1 MSNPTFTRQA
11 PADGYNCHIPP
22 KTNRNNSQKRCYI
35 VSIIIRKSHMS
46 SRRIA
51 SLAGLAI
58 GVFGNTGY
66 AEEHPQ
72 TIELESVNVTSD
84 YQYETATSPVQGYR
98 ATRSAT
104 ATKTDTAIQDIPQS
118 ISVVPASVLKDLGSN
133 SVERALE
140 FAGGVSKQNNF
151 GGLTLYE
158 YSIRGFTTSEFYKDG
173 FSANRGYPATPDAA
187 NIERSEVLKGPAA
200 SLYGRGDPGGTVNI
214 VTKKPQLEAFTTL
227 QTSAGSWD
235 RYRTALDVNTPLDEE
250 GRLLSRVNLAVE
262 DNNSFRDHVE
272 SKRVFVAPSFSW
284 QLNPDTSLLVE
295 TEFVRQTSTFDRGV
309 VAPNNKWS
317 GVSRSTFLGEPDD
330 DIDNDNNMVQ
340 FALDHQLSDV
350 WSLRL
355 ASHYKQGEMSGFA
368 SEARPLN
375 ADGRTVNRRYRERDN
390 NWHDSITQ
398 LELRG
403 HFDAVGLEHEVL
415 IGTEYENYRKN
426 ERVTTIAGS
435 PYAID
440 IYNPVYGQPKPNGA
454 RSGTDFYEHIES
466 RALNLQ
472 DQIVFT
478 DKLRGMIGARYEH
491 FDQQVDDFTTNATSG
506 QRHDAFTQRAGL
518 LYQLTPQVGLF
529 ANASTSF
536 KPNNGLDAAGKT
548 FDPEEGIGYEAG
560 IKSELFDNRLSTTLA
575 AFHIEK
581 ENVLALDPGTDTNR
595 AVGKARSQGFDMQFT
610 GQITDAV
617 RIIGAF
623 AYIDAEVTKGDRTI
637 PAGSRILG
645 VAKQSGSLLSVYEF
659 QEGVLRG
666 SDVGAAYT
674 YVGDRSGQSGT
685 DFELP
690 AYQTVDLLAHYKASE
705 NVTVGLNLNN
715 IFDEKYYE
723 RSYSNYWV
731 APGEPRNF
739 TVSLTLGL

>member
-1 MSNPTFTRQA
+1 MRGRFE
-11 PADGYNCHIPP
+11 
-22 KTNRNNSQKRCYI
+22 
-35 VSIIIRKSHMS
+35 
-46 SRRIA
+46 
-51 SLAGLAI
+51 GL
-58 GVFGNTGY
+58 GV
-66 AEEHPQ
+66 
-72 TIELESVNVTSD
+72 
-84 YQYETATSPVQGYR
+84 
-98 ATRSAT
+98 
-104 ATKTDTAIQDIPQS
+104 
-118 ISVVPASVLKDLGSN
+118 
-133 SVERALE
+133 
-140 FAGGVSKQNNF
+140 
-151 GGLTLYE
+151 
-158 YSIRGFTTSEFYKDG
+158 
-173 FSANRGYPATPDAA
+173 
-187 NIERSEVLKGPAA
+187 
-200 SLYGRGDPGGTVNI
+200 
-214 VTKKPQLEAFTTL
+214 
-227 QTSAGSWD
+227 
-235 RYRTALDVNTPLDEE
+235 
-250 GRLLSRVNLAVE
+250 
-262 DNNSFRDHVE
+262 
-272 SKRVFVAPSFSW
+272 
-284 QLNPDTSLLVE
+284 
-295 TEFVRQTSTFDRGV
+295 
-309 VAPNNKWS
+309 
-317 GVSRSTFLGEPDD
+317 
-330 DIDNDNNMVQ
+330 
-340 FALDHQLSDV
+340 
-350 WSLRL
+350 
-355 ASHYKQGEMSGFA
+355 
-368 SEARPLN
+368 
-375 ADGRTVNRRYRERDN
+375 
-390 NWHDSITQ
+390 
-398 LELRG
+398 
-403 HFDAVGLEHEVL
+403 EHEVL

-478 DKLRGMIGARYEH
+478 DKLRGMVGARIEH

-548 FDPEEGIGYEAG
+548 FDPEEGVGYEVG
-560 IKSELFDNRLSTTLA
+560 IKSELFDDRLSTTLA

-595 AVGKARSQGFDMQFT
+595 AVGKARSQGFDLQLT
-610 GQITDAV
+610 GQVTDAV

-637 PAGSRILG
+637 PSGSRILG
-645 VAKQSGSLLSVYEF
+645 VAKHSGSLLSVYEF

-690 AYQTVDLLAHYKASE
+690 AYQTVDLLAHYKASN

-739 TVSLTLGL
+739 TVSLTLSL

>member
-1 MSNPTFTRQA
+1 
-11 PADGYNCHIPP
+11 
-22 KTNRNNSQKRCYI
+22 
-35 VSIIIRKSHMS
+35 MS

-51 SLAGLAI
+51 SLAGFAI
-58 GVFGNTGY
+58 GVLGSNGY
-66 AEEHPQ
+66 AEEQPK

-84 YQYETATSPVQGYR
+84 YQYETATGPVKGYR

-104 ATKTDTAIQDIPQS
+104 ATKTDTALQDIPQS

-187 NIERSEVLKGPAA
+187 NIERIEVLKGPAA

-214 VTKKPQLEAFTTL
+214 VTKKPQREAFTTL

-250 GRLLSRVNLAVE
+250 GKLLSRVNLAVE

-272 SKRVFVAPSFSW
+272 SKRVFVAPSISW

-295 TEFVRQTSTFDRGV
+295 TEFVRQKSTFDRGV

-340 FALDHQLSDV
+340 FALDHQLNDV

-375 ADGRTVNRRYRERDN
+375 PDGRTVNRRYRERDN

-398 LELRG
+398 LELHG
-403 HFDAVGLEHEVL
+403 HFDALGLEHEVL

-426 ERVTTIAGS
+426 ERVTNIGGS
-435 PYAID
+435 AYAID
-440 IYNPVYGQPKPNGA
+440 IYNPVYGQPKPNGV

-491 FDQQVDDFTTNATSG
+491 FDQQVDDFITKTNPD

-518 LYQLTPQVGLF
+518 LYQLTPQVGVF

-536 KPNNGLDAAGKT
+536 KPNNGLDAASKT
-548 FDPEEGIGYEAG
+548 FDPEEGVGYEAG

-595 AVGKARSQGFDMQFT
+595 AVGKARSQGFDLQFT
-610 GQITDAV
+610 GQVSEAMRV
-617 RIIGAF
+617 IGAF
-623 AYIDAEVTKGDRTI
+623 AYIDAEVTKGDRAI
-637 PAGSRILG
+637 PTGSRILG
-645 VAKQSGSLLSVYEF
+645 VAKHSGSLLSVYEF
-659 QEGVLRG
+659 QEGLLRG
-666 SDVGAAYT
+666 SDIGAAYT

-685 DFELP
+685 GFELP
-690 AYQTVDLLAHYKASE
+690 AYQTVDLLAHYKASD

-723 RSYSNYWV
+723 RSFSNYWV